1 MSSKMHK
8 LLSQGEEDARETLQ
22 NYKEKVEKAKKKL
35 RSKIYVLIGLSFIL
49 SVALFFIF
57 FALMK

>member
-1 MSSKMHK
+1 MHK